1 MALFIAQT
9 DGTTDFRVDQVEVD
23 VISISLVDMGVGFDE
38 PNPQVFEGVTTIPV
52 TYTQNETGPTADR
65 LNALV
70 NDVGFT
76 SPPNIIVFGVDDSFS
91 LSDGTPLKGNGI
103 AIPPGGSG
111 NPFSS
116 HVAAFYD
123 VTLCGGAGVWVD
135 KEGGGTMQQTTD
147 EILFHELSHC
157 FHFVTGTTASTSAQ
171 EEVNAETDE
180 NEMHDV
186 RGAAHRDVNSHNG
199 GCGGGDP
206 GCCIIASLSTGSPF
220 SREVNRLRYV
230 REHALRC
237 SEVGDDFFKA
247 FFYSY
252 YSFSPEVCRLMGH
265 HPELR
270 GLIKGYFV
278 VPLLGAFELFVAY
291 VENRGTGL
299 AELLVEQAQRP
310 ELAAVHTPAFQ
321 KELDEFLGLAQAC
334 DLSTIHE
341 AIQGRDQKFACVSL
355 LLKHVNQ
362 KVMADQVI
370 RWSLLEML
378 RIWLAASALVN
389 SGHAVEDCNRQI
401 YRMVSEWISLLPIT
415 AVWKEFSRLQTEEEL
430 ALLGHFIFDPGAKL
444 VFARRLVQEHPRYAT
459 TINSWAAA

>member
-1 MALFIAQT
+1 
-9 DGTTDFRVDQVEVD
+9 
-23 VISISLVDMGVGFDE
+23 
-38 PNPQVFEGVTTIPV
+38 
-52 TYTQNETGPTADR
+52 
-65 LNALV
+65 
-70 NDVGFT
+70 
-76 SPPNIIVFGVDDSFS
+76 
-91 LSDGTPLKGNGI
+91 
-103 AIPPGGSG
+103 
-111 NPFSS
+111 
-116 HVAAFYD
+116 
-123 VTLCGGAGVWVD
+123 
-135 KEGGGTMQQTTD
+135 
-147 EILFHELSHC
+147 
-157 FHFVTGTTASTSAQ
+157 
-171 EEVNAETDE
+171 
-180 NEMHDV
+180 
-186 RGAAHRDVNSHNG
+186 
-199 GCGGGDP
+199 
-206 GCCIIASLSTGSPF
+206 
-220 SREVNRLRYV
+220 
-230 REHALRC
+230 
-237 SEVGDDFFKA
+237 
-247 FFYSY
+247 
-252 YSFSPEVCRLMGH
+252 MGH

-341 AIQGRDQKFACVSL
+341 AIQGRDQKFAGVSL

-389 SGHAVEDCNRQI
+389 SGHAVEYCNRQI